1 VSDDRAHETEDRL
14 EQAEVSPEDPPQSA
28 AAVRGAR
35 SASRPAQAQRS
46 GIAGEKRPARARGA
60 TEAKAAAPARLI
72 RFLREVVSELGKV
85 IWPSR
90 RELVVYTGVVLVF
103 VSFMV
108 AFVALLDM
116 GLGRAVLTVFG

>member
-1 VSDDRAHETEDRL
+1 VSDDRAHGTQGWL
-14 EQAEVSPEDPPQSA
+14 EQAETSLDVPRPA
-28 AAVRGAR
+28 ATGRRAR
-35 SASRPAQAQRS
+35 SISRPTQTQRPEV
-46 GIAGEKRPARARGA
+46 AGKGHPTRARDATETRPA
-60 TEAKAAAPARLI
+60 APVRLA

-85 IWPSR
+85 IWPNR
-90 RELVVYTGVVLVF
+90 RELVVYTAVVLVF